1 MARHHLIDDHLAL
14 LADRLPGSAVDEL
27 ADRLTE
33 TWHHHLAAG
42 LSPASAAD
50 AAIAE
55 FGTPDQILDAF
66 VTQHP
71 DVGSHCGY

>member
-42 LSPASAAD
+42 LSPAGAAD
-50 AAIAE
+50 APSPSSAPP
-55 FGTPDQILDAF
+55 TKSSMPSLR
-66 VTQHP
+66 THP
-71 DVGSHCGY
+71 DVGWHCGY